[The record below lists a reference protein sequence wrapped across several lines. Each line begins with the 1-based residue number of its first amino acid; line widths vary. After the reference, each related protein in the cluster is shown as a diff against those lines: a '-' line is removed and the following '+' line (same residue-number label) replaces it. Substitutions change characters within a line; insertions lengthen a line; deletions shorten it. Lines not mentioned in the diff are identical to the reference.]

1 MQNDRHAVVNGRN
14 QGIGRGSDNSVTIQ
28 LLPFIVLPD
37 IVEAGEGKQLAALES
52 NAIGLL
58 PLACLLPLVEATR
71 RHQAAP
77 TLEWPAKHWTRR
89 NRFGARIDGRER
101 HARLLRP

>member
-14 QGIGRGSDNSVTIQ
+14 QGIGRGSDNSVSIQ

-77 TLEWPAKHWTRR
+77 TLEWPANTGLVEIVSARALMVENVTR
-89 NRFGARIDGRER
+89 GS
-101 HARLLRP
+101 